1 MTWFPTHVHAFV
13 VILSAAKD
21 LVLTFAVPRL
31 PFTPFGFVVILR
43 SAAKD
48 LFLIFRFTIPDSRFT
63 IYCT

>member
-1 MTWFPTHVHAFV
+1 MTWFPIHVLAFV

-43 SAAKD
+43 SAAIEGSGFVFVIRK
-48 LFLIFRFTIPDSRFT
+48 S
-63 IYCT
+63 

>member
-1 MTWFPTHVHAFV
+1 MTWFPIHVLAFV

-31 PFTPFGFVVILR
+31 PFTPFGFFVILR

-48 LFLIFRFTIPDSRFT
+48 LVLFS
-63 IYCT
+63 